1 MRLVSSLFVA
11 TLALGLAPRA
21 VASEWAFDP
30 EHTEIGF
37 TVRHMMVSNV
47 NGAFDK
53 YGGKLV
59 VDDKDFTKSSV
70 TVDVDMASVNSKS
83 QKRDDHLRKSDFFDV
98 AKFPKMTFRSTK
110 IENGDKPG
118 AFRVTGDLTLRGVTK
133 PVVLETTVSDEWK
146 APWADQMHRGITAT
160 GKINRHDFGVSW
172 QSKMDK
178 GGVVAGDEVTI
189 TISAEVIKVKP

>member
-172 QSKMDK
+172 QNKMDK
-178 GGVVAGDEVTI
+178 GGVVVGDEVTI
-189 TISAEVIKVKP
+189 TISAEVVKVKP